1 MKTRKLGNSP
11 LHLTPVGLGTWAIG
25 GGDWKAVRNGPQ
37 AKVEIYD
44 LKADSAERHD
54 LAATRP
60 ELVEKA
66 LAIFKQA
73 HVDDPN
79 WPMRDLKAANAAKKA
94 SR

>member
-1 MKTRKLGNSP
+1 
-11 LHLTPVGLGTWAIG
+11 
-25 GGDWKAVRNGPQ
+25 VRNGPQ

-44 LKADSAERHD
+44 LKADSAERND

-66 LAIFKQA
+66 LAIFKEA

-79 WPMRDLKAANAAKKA
+79 WPMRGPNAGKKA
-94 SR
+94 LK